1 MPINGRVL
9 FSLGLAALAVFA
21 IVSASS
27 WPLKARLF
35 PLVTAIPLLVLALV
49 QLFLDLRRSPETAD
63 SASGD
68 IALSTDAPPSI
79 AHRRTLLTFAWMAA
93 FLALVFLVGFP
104 LAVPVFVFSYLMFQ
118 SAEGFWRSL
127 ALTAAAW
134 GFFYGLFDRVLRLP
148 FGSGFVQNWLGF

>member
-1 MPINGRVL
+1 MPISPRVL

-49 QLFLDLRRSPETAD
+49 QIFLDLRRGPETPDDIAR
-63 SASGD
+63 D
-68 IALSTDAPPSI
+68 IALSTDVSPTI
-79 AHRRTLLTFAWMAA
+79 ARRRMLLTFAWMAA
-93 FLALVFLVGFP
+93 FVALVFLVGFP
-104 LAVPVFVFSYLMFQ
+104 LAVPLFVFSYLMFQ
-118 SAEGFWRSL
+118 SAEGWWRSV

-134 GFFYGLFDRVLRLP
+134 GFFYGLFERVLRLP
-148 FGSGFVQNWLGF
+148 FGSGFVQNWLGL

>member
-1 MPINGRVL
+1 MPISPRVL

-49 QLFLDLRRSPETAD
+49 QVFLDLRRGPETAD
-63 SASGD
+63 GASGD
-68 IALSTDAPPSI
+68 IALSTGIPPAI
-79 AHRRTLLTFAWMAA
+79 ARRRVWLTFAWMTA
-93 FLALVFLVGFP
+93 FVALVFLVGFP
-104 LAVPVFVFSYLMFQ
+104 LAVPIFAFSYLMFR

-134 GFFYGLFDRVLRLP
+134 GFFHGLFERVLRLP
-148 FGSGFVQNWLGF
+148 FGGGVVQTWLGL

>member
-1 MPINGRVL
+1 MPISPRVL

-63 SASGD
+63 GASGD
-68 IALSTDAPPSI
+68 IALSADVPPAI
-79 AHRRTLLTFAWMAA
+79 ARRRVLLTFAWMAG
-93 FLALVFLVGFP
+93 FVALVFLVGFP
-104 LAVPVFVFSYLMFQ
+104 LAVPLFMFSYLMFQ
-118 SAEGFWRSL
+118 SAEGFGRSL
-127 ALTAAAW
+127 AVTAAAW
-134 GFFYGLFDRVLRLP
+134 GFFYGLFERVLRLP
-148 FGSGFVQNWLGF
+148 FGSGFVQNWLGL